1 MLPTGGKQFWTNVP
15 DTRGSQEA
23 PAGECVDFVVF
34 QGTEIL
40 VTLDVQLDEL

>member
-1 MLPTGGKQFWTNVP
+1 MLPPGGGQFWTNVS

-23 PAGECVDFVVF
+23 PAGECVDLVVF

-40 VTLDVQLDEL
+40 DVQLDEL